1 MSGLR
6 VGLCLCLCLWMLSH
20 GVFAADV
27 PWLAEVQRP
36 PQGQPDSPLSPLWDS
51 TTELTREAW
60 ELRRRELQQ
69 AWLQW
74 LGPMPER
81 PTPTTWT
88 VLRTDELSDVT
99 RQLVEYA
106 GEPDWKVQ
114 AYILRPSAPLSG
126 RKRAGVVV
134 LHSTTTQTIDLVAGV
149 TNAREE
155 QTGLQLAQ
163 RGFVVVCPRC
173 FLWQDAPDLMTA
185 VEKHRERHPRTLGM
199 MKMLYDAQ
207 RAVDLLVAQPDVDPQ
222 RIGACGHSLGAKEA
236 FYLAAFDERVKA
248 AVASDGGIPFTST
261 NWQAPWYLGP
271 DVRRPDQPR
280 NHHEL
285 VALIAPRAF
294 LVLAAQV
301 GPGAADG
308 DHTWPYL
315 AAALPVYRLYGETA
329 PLGLLNHREGH
340 RLSQSSYEKLA
351 EWLETYLP

>member
-1 MSGLR
+1 MSLLR
-6 VGLCLCLCLWMLSH
+6 VGLCVWLCSH
-20 GVFAADV
+20 VAWAADV
-27 PWLAEVQRP
+27 PWLADVQRP
-36 PQGQPDSPLSPLWDS
+36 PQVPIENTLGPLWDS
-51 TTELTREAW
+51 SQELTRQAW
-60 ELRRRELQQ
+60 ELRRMELLQ
-69 AWLQW
+69 AWEKW
-74 LGPMPER
+74 LGPMPTR
-81 PTPTTWT
+81 PASTPWT
-88 VLRTDELSDVT
+88 VLRTDELPDVT
-99 RQLVEYA
+99 RLLVEYE
-106 GEPDWKVQ
+106 GEPGWKVQ
-114 AYILRPSAPLSG
+114 AYILRPSATVTE

-134 LHSTTTQTIDLVAGV
+134 LHSTTAQTIDLVAGL

-173 FLWQDAPDLMTA
+173 FLWQDAPDLMSAT
-185 VEKHRERHPRTLGM
+185 ERHRERHPQTLGM
-199 MKMLYDAQ
+199 KKMLYDAQ
-207 RAVDLLVAQPDVDPQ
+207 RAVDLLAAQPDVDPQ

-248 AVASDGGIPFTST
+248 AVASDGGIPFSST
-261 NWQAPWYLGP
+261 NWHAPWYLGSE
-271 DVRRPDQPR
+271 VRQPGQPR

-315 AAALPVYRLYGETA
+315 AAAFPVYRLYGATA

-340 RLSQSSYEKLA
+340 RLSQQSYEKLA
-351 EWLETYLP
+351 EWLEIYLR